1 MILNAE
7 NIIGLTL
14 LINNS
19 GSSNVC
25 FWPVNRN
32 GPGPGI
38 VFSPGS
44 CVLANSPSLPWYI
57 AYLPEILIGI
67 AVIGG
72 ITFLVFKGKLKFL
85 RKAKGSL

>member
-7 NIIGLTL
+7 NINGLTP
-14 LINNS
+14 LITNS
-19 GSSNVC
+19 A
-25 FWPVNRN
+25 PVNISN
-32 GPGPGI
+32 ISFVIPLN
-38 VFSPGS
+38 VSPATFIP
-44 CVLANSPSLPWYI
+44 VNSPSLPWYI

>member
-7 NIIGLTL
+7 NINGLTP

-19 GSSNVC
+19 GSCNGTVS
-25 FWPVNRN
+25 PVNNN
-32 GPGPGI
+32 GFTFGT